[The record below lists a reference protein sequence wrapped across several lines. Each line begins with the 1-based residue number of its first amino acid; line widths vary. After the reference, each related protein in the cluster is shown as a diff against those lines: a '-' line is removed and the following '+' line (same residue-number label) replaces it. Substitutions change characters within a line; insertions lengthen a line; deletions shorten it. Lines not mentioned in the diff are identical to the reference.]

1 MPIAQF
7 FSPLGM
13 DHIIAIISDAASV
26 MELLAKILDIEQQLC
41 LAHGNH
47 LGVVDVVYKGKKASE
62 EFADEE
68 VDEEIED
75 SDDEEESNS
84 TDSDDSDEDNENG
97 PEVEFIE
104 GEEELELNDAIKDL
118 IDRVRMAVNK
128 INKSPVKSWELQQTV
143 KKWQKAN
150 GKKIE
155 ELVSLIIVLAP
166 TNH

>member
-1 MPIAQF
+1 MPIAQSF
-7 FSPLGM
+7 FSPPGM

-84 TDSDDSDEDNENG
+84 TDSDDSDEDN
-97 PEVEFIE
+97 
-104 GEEELELNDAIKDL
+104 
-118 IDRVRMAVNK
+118 
-128 INKSPVKSWELQQTV
+128 
-143 KKWQKAN
+143 
-150 GKKIE
+150 
-155 ELVSLIIVLAP
+155 
-166 TNH
+166 